1 MVSPVAPADR
11 LLVAPYVT
19 VPEFRAAPTWIDSDD
34 LIPGGTSDKQDDELR
49 NVLIRAS
56 AWADNQ
62 TNPGFGLGAASVTEQ
77 LRARTARDG
86 SIAIHPSQI
95 PVRQVTA
102 LSYGTDPTALT
113 AMSDLSGVWIEDGR
127 SILAAIPN
135 RGNWAAAG
143 LEFGRPY
150 PGGRSYVSI
159 TYTAG
164 YASATLAGATLA
176 GAQQVTVSDPS
187 GIFPG
192 DVLRIWEPGV
202 EEAVTVAA
210 GYVPGSTTV
219 PLSGTLTN
227 AHTAGAGLS
236 GLPAEIHQAV
246 ICYAVALLLRE
257 DVSSEAP
264 FAGADMGPA
273 ARRSSTGGRS
283 GGLVNEAEDL
293 LRPYRR
299 VR

>member
-1 MVSPVAPADR
+1 MASPVAPADR

-34 LIPGGTSDKQDDELR
+34 LIPGGTASKQDDELH

-56 AWADNQ
+56 AWADNE

-77 LRARTARDG
+77 LRARTGRDG

-113 AMSDLSGVWIEDGR
+113 VMNDLSAVWIEDGR
-127 SILAAIPN
+127 QILAAVPS

-164 YASATLAGATLA
+164 YASTTLAADAAAAATS
-176 GAQQVTVSDPS
+176 VTVTDPA

-192 DVLRIWEPGV
+192 DVLRVWDPGV

-210 GYVPGSTTV
+210 GYVPGSTSV
-219 PLSGTLTN
+219 PLSGALTN
-227 AHTAGAGLS
+227 AHTAGAGIS
-236 GLPAEIHQAV
+236 GMPAEIKQAV
-246 ICYAVALLLRE
+246 ICYTVALLLRE
-257 DVSSEAP
+257 DVSSEEP
-264 FAGADMGPA
+264 FAEAEFGPA
-273 ARRSSTGGRS
+273 ARRATSGGRA
-283 GGLVNEAEDL
+283 GGLVDEAEDL